1 MLIIKPFI
9 FNQFPEII
17 FGFSTRFGPNVK
29 LPYYF
34 NLSFSVG
41 DEKGI
46 VDSNRNLFFNELGLN
61 EEMVSY
67 QKQVHEDKINSVSSS
82 GSCGE
87 SDALITTTK
96 NLGLA
101 ISSADCPAIFI
112 YDTVQKVIAA
122 VHSGW
127 RGTEKKIL
135 LKTIKKLKT
144 DFNSDALNL
153 ICYIGPSISQKNYE
167 VQEDVALKFDSEFVV
182 KNENKFYLNLSGA
195 NYKMLIDEGVKKV
208 NIQLSGLCTYGYEN
222 LLHSYRRE
230 GVKSGRAL
238 GLIAMKENA

>member
-9 FNQFPEII
+9 FKQFPEIV
-17 FGFSTRFGPNVK
+17 FGFSTKIGPNAK
-29 LPYYF
+29 PPYYF
-34 NLSFSVG
+34 NLSYSVS
-41 DEKGI
+41 DEKEI
-46 VDSNRNLFFNELGLN
+46 VDYNRALFINELGLN
-61 EEMVSY
+61 EKMVSY
-67 QKQVHEDKINSVSSS
+67 QKQVHEDKINTVSSF

-87 SDALITTTK
+87 SDALISRKK

-112 YDTVQKVIAA
+112 YDPKEKVIAA

-127 RGTEKKIL
+127 KGTQKKIL
-135 LKTIKKLKT
+135 RKTIQKLKT
-144 DFNSDALNL
+144 DFNSDASNL

-167 VQEDVALKFDSEFVV
+167 VGEDVAAKFDIEFVV
-182 KNENKFYLNLSGA
+182 KNENKFYLNVSGA
-195 NYKMLIDEGVKKV
+195 NYKMLVDEGVKEV
-208 NIQLSGLCTYGYEN
+208 NIQVSGLCSYEYEN

-238 GLIAMKENA
+238 SVIALKENN

>member
-9 FNQFPEII
+9 FKRFSEII
-17 FGFSTRFGPNVK
+17 FGFSTKIGPDAK

-34 NLSFSVG
+34 NLSYSVG
-41 DEKGI
+41 DEKEI
-46 VDSNRNLFFNELGLN
+46 VDSNRKLFFRELDLN
-61 EEMVSY
+61 EKMVSY
-67 QKQVHEDKINSVSSS
+67 QKQVHEDKINTVSSF

-112 YDTVQKVIAA
+112 YDPIQKVIAA

-135 LKTIKKLKT
+135 KKTIEKLKN
-144 DFNSDALNL
+144 DFNVNPSDLV
-153 ICYIGPSISQKNYE
+153 CYIGPSISQKNYE
-167 VQEDVALKFDSEFVV
+167 VGEEVVVKFDKEFII
-182 KNENKFYLNLSGA
+182 KNGNKFYLDLTRA
-195 NYKMLIDEGVKKV
+195 NYKMLLDAGVKEV
-208 NIQLSGLCTYGYEN
+208 NIQVSGLCTYEYEK
-222 LLHSYRRE
+222 LLHSYRRD
-230 GVKSGRAL
+230 GQKSGRAL
-238 GLIAMKENA
+238 GTIAMKENN

>member
-46 VDSNRNLFFNELGLN
+46 VDSNRKLFFNELGLN
-61 EEMVSY
+61 EKMVSY
-67 QKQVHEDKINSVSSS
+67 QKQVHEDKINTVSSS

-87 SDALITTTK
+87 SDALITTK
-96 NLGLA
+96 KKLGLA
-101 ISSADCPAIFI
+101 ISSADCPSIFI

-135 LKTIKKLKT
+135 KKTIQKLKS
-144 DFNSDALNL
+144 DFNSNPLNL

-167 VQEDVALKFDSEFVV
+167 VSEDVASRFDKPFVM
-182 KNENKFYLNLSGA
+182 KKYNKFYLDLAGI
-195 NYKMLIDEGVKKV
+195 NYKMLIDEGVKEK
-208 NIQLSGLCTYGYEN
+208 NIQVSGLCTYEYEN
-222 LLHSYRRE
+222 LLHSYRRD
-230 GVKSGRAL
+230 GLKSGRAL
-238 GLIAMKENA
+238 GLIAMKEND